1 MSMSPT
7 ASENVKGNLSETG
20 SHIMQAASATGEAI
34 KGAAA
39 AAGDELR
46 LGKATLKAE
55 LADGAL
61 AGITAM
67 ENLGSAT
74 SEQMDVLMEK
84 SRDVID
90 SAAELIRERPLTAFG
105 MAFAAGWLIAKVSR
119 SSSDK

>member
-1 MSMSPT
+1 MSPT
-7 ASENVKGNLSETG
+7 ASDSVKDNLGETG
-20 SHIMQAASATGEAI
+20 GHIKQAASAAGEAI
-34 KGAAA
+34 KGATA

-119 SSSDK
+119 SSDK

>member
-1 MSMSPT
+1 MNMSPT
-7 ASENVKGNLSETG
+7 ASDSVKDNLGETG
-20 SHIMQAASATGEAI
+20 GHIKQAASAAGEAI
-34 KGAAA
+34 KGATA

-119 SSSDK
+119 SSDK

>member
-7 ASENVKGNLSETG
+7 ASDSVKGNLSETG
-20 SHIMQAASATGEAI
+20 GHIMQAASAAGDAI
-34 KGAAA
+34 KSASA

-61 AGITAM
+61 AGLTAM

-105 MAFAAGWLIAKVSR
+105 IAFAAGWLIAKVSR
-119 SSSDK
+119 SSDK

>member
-7 ASENVKGNLSETG
+7 ASDNVKGNLSETG
-20 SHIMQAASATGEAI
+20 GHIMQAASAAGEAI
-34 KGAAA
+34 KGATA

-61 AGITAM
+61 AGLTAM

-74 SEQMDVLMEK
+74 SEQMDVLM
-84 SRDVID
+84 
-90 SAAELIRERPLTAFG
+90 
-105 MAFAAGWLIAKVSR
+105 
-119 SSSDK
+119 

>member
-7 ASENVKGNLSETG
+7 ASDTVKGNLSETG

-119 SSSDK
+119 SNDK